1 MKEEQKPLL
10 LYALLR
16 LHIVKGKVII
26 FVNSLELWGCSA
38 RVRCRGYW
46 LLIFLSRFSMKAV
59 VLNNE
64 LPALSRNNIIYQFNR
79 VGRVGRA

>member
-26 FVNSLELWGCSA
+26 FVNSLELWRSRAG
-38 RVRCRGYW
+38 VRRRGYW

-79 VGRVGRA
+79 VWRGRRA